1 MNGFTADMEYM
12 NRSLKS
18 QFKEADRLK
27 SHFLIILNSDDI
39 KEGKVNIKDN
49 LTKEENKISES
60 ELIDYLDMNI

>member
-1 MNGFTADMEYM
+1 MEYLGR
-12 NRSLKS
+12 NLKG

-27 SHFLIILNSDDI
+27 ARFLIILNSDDI

-49 LTKEENKISES
+49 STKEEKKVLES